1 VPKPPLIDLSTID
14 LERVLYGIEDIRKVN
29 RQRHE
34 MEHLTA
40 VVHLDPSER
49 TIVAYKDIT
58 DQEFWIRGHIPGRPL
73 MPGVIMCE
81 AAAQAASFL
90 IHHCLE
96 NPPGFV
102 GFGGMDQVKFRGT
115 VVPGDRFVVVGRI
128 TDLRR
133 RRSTFESQGFVG
145 ERMVFE
151 GIIYGVPLDEA

>member
-1 VPKPPLIDLSTID
+1 MPKPPMIDLSTID
-14 LERVLYGIEDIRKVN
+14 LDRVAYDLEEIRKVN
-29 RQRHE
+29 KQRFE
-34 MEHLTA
+34 MEQLTA
-40 VVHLDPSER
+40 VVRLDPAER

-58 DQEFWIRGHIPGRPL
+58 DQEFWVRGHIPGRPL

-96 NPPGFV
+96 APPTFV

-115 VVPGDRFVVVGRI
+115 VVPGDRFVIVGRI
-128 TDLRR
+128 ADLRR

-145 ERMVFE
+145 QKMVFE
-151 GIIYGVPLDEA
+151 GIIYGVPLDQT